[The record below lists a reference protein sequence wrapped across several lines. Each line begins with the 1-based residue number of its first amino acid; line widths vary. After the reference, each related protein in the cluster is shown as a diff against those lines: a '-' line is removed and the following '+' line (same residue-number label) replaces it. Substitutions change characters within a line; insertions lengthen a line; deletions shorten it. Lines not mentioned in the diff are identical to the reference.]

1 MNEHSLK
8 VLEYPKIISLIRG
21 KCLTP
26 FGVEQV
32 DEIRPLD
39 DADSIR
45 KRQAEVSQLRDIV
58 KFGLPFPLYRL
69 EDTRE
74 LISKSKVVEHFLE
87 PKEMLQIVHLVSVSI
102 ELSHYDKEGRE
113 KFPRIADY
121 LTRIRAFPELKTE
134 IAHAIDDDG
143 NVKDSASKALRAIR
157 SELAESRRRIVSRLE
172 QILSK
177 QSKLSGWQDD
187 VVTMRNDRYVIG
199 IPTSQYHNDLGIL
212 HDRSQTG
219 ATFFVE
225 PKETV
230 ELNNRIHMLYQEEHQ
245 EIIRILRALSAE
257 IGNRAEALLE
267 NCRLIG
273 QLDCLHACAN
283 FSVQIGGNSPVV
295 RDNASF
301 DLKNVRHPLLLVKS
315 ESKATVI
322 PNSLSLD
329 DGRSAVLITGPNTGG
344 KTILLKTVGLSVLMA
359 QSGLHIAADEL
370 SEVGRFREIYADIGD
385 EQSIEMSLSTFSS
398 HIANIIAGLKDAND
412 DVLLLF
418 DEIGAGTDPR
428 EGAALAEAIIVSI
441 ITRGA
446 KLIASTHYSQ
456 LKTLAM
462 DYPQLENASLDF
474 DRKTLAPTYRL
485 KLGIPGSSYAVEI
498 AGRLGLPGDI
508 CKSASSL
515 LTGGEKSLDRLIQ
528 SLEEELKDVKQEKS
542 ELSERLE
549 RARELEAE
557 YQSKNE
563 YLKNEAKTEKERMVA
578 ETQSFLEKT
587 RKEIERLVAEI
598 RSSDASPQSVK
609 EFHRTLRSAEGAVS
623 KRRERPG
630 NVAVDPGSYNIGD
643 TVEIVSLNQRGEVDA
658 LIGKDKA
665 RVKIGN
671 VFTTVDLRSL
681 RKVQQDTTSPS
692 RRQDVKVSYDSER
705 TVDREIHLRGMTAEE
720 ATEELDR
727 FLDRAVVAGVKQ
739 VYVIHGKGSGALRK
753 KLTEYLRGHSEVE
766 SIRLGNWNEGGAG
779 VTIVKLKD

>member
-8 VLEYPKIISLIRG
+8 VLEYPKIIALIRG

-26 FGVEQV
+26 FGAEEVDKICPMGRVE
-32 DEIRPLD
+32 DIRT
-39 DADSIR
+39 
-45 KRQAEVSQLRDIV
+45 RQAEVSQLRDIV

-74 LISKSKVVEHFLE
+74 LISQSKVVEHFLE
-87 PKEMLQIVHLVSVSI
+87 PKEMLLIVHLVSVSI
-102 ELSHYDKEGRE
+102 ELNHYDKEGRE
-113 KFPRIADY
+113 KFPLVAEH

-134 IAHAIDDDG
+134 ITRAIDDDG
-143 NVKDSASKALRAIR
+143 NVKDSASKALRSIR

-177 QSKLSGWQDD
+177 QSKQSGWQDD

-199 IPTSQYHNDLGIL
+199 IPTSQYHADLGIL

-225 PKETV
+225 PQETV
-230 ELNNRIHMLYQEEHQ
+230 ELNNRIHMLYQEERQ
-245 EIIRILRALSAE
+245 EIVRILRALSAE
-257 IGNRAEALLE
+257 IGNRAEALQE

-273 QLDCLHACAN
+273 HLDCLHACAN
-283 FSVQIGGNSPVV
+283 FSVQIGGSSPVI
-295 RDNASF
+295 RDNATF
-301 DLKNVRHPLLLVKS
+301 ALKDVRHPLLLI
-315 ESKATVI
+315 KAEDKKTVI
-322 PNSLSLD
+322 PNSLELD
-329 DGRSAVLITGPNTGG
+329 DSRSGVLITGPNTGG

-359 QSGLHIAADEL
+359 QSGLHIAADEH
-370 SEVGRFREIYADIGD
+370 SEVGVFREIYADIGD

-398 HIANIIAGLKDAND
+398 HIANIIAGLRDAKD

-446 KLIASTHYSQ
+446 RLIASTHYSQ

-474 DRKTLAPTYRL
+474 NRKTLAPTYQL

-498 AGRLGLPGDI
+498 AGRLGLPEDI
-508 CKSASSL
+508 CGSASSL
-515 LTGGEKSLDRLIQ
+515 LSGGEKSLDRLIQ
-528 SLEEELKDVKQEKS
+528 SLEEELKDVKQEKT
-542 ELSERLE
+542 ELSDRLE
-549 RARELEAE
+549 KTKALEEEYRA
-557 YQSKNE
+557 KNE
-563 YLKNEAKTEKERMVA
+563 YLRTEAKSEKERLVA
-578 ETQSFLEKT
+578 ETQGFLEKT

-598 RSSDASPQSVK
+598 RTSGASPESVK
-609 EFHRTLRSAEGAVS
+609 EFHRTLRAAESSVARRRDGM
-623 KRRERPG
+623 KRK
-630 NVAVDPGSYNIGD
+630 AVDQTTYEVGD
-643 TVEIVSLNQRGEVDA
+643 RVEIISLNQRGEVDA

-665 RVKIGN
+665 RVKVGN

-681 RKVQQDTTSPS
+681 RKTEQDVGRSKS
-692 RRQDVKVSYDSER
+692 QDVKVSYDSER

-720 ATEELDR
+720 AREELDR
-727 FLDRAVVAGVKQ
+727 FLDRAVVAGIKQ
-739 VYVIHGKGSGALRK
+739 VYVIHGKGSGVLRK
-753 KLTEYLRGHSEVE
+753 KLTEYLRGHPEVE